1 MRKGGAR
8 SRELDG
14 REVSRFRSGNS
25 KSPQPFTLDSNGH
38 LFSNGLMVGAPM
50 DGCQFEE
57 DMCDEEFPRGY
68 TLETYA
74 IYSWYQP
81 MTCNLTAG
89 ALDCMFSY
97 VDDQSNTVELRYAAL
112 QTQDLN
118 GINGQQT
125 IWMSPHSWSIDVTL
139 QAVDLSACRL
149 D

>member
-1 MRKGGAR
+1 VFLEPIEDNPMSFVGN
-8 SRELDG
+8 
-14 REVSRFRSGNS
+14 SGNN
-25 KSPQPFTLDSNGH
+25 KPPQQFTLDSNGH
-38 LFSNGLMVGAPM
+38 LFSNGLMVGTPM
-50 DGCQFEE
+50 DDCQFEE
-57 DMCDEEFPRGY
+57 DMCDEVFPRGY
-68 TLETYA
+68 SLETYA
-74 IYSWYQP
+74 TYSWYQP

-97 VDDQSNTVELRYAAL
+97 VDDQSKTVELRYAAL

-125 IWMSPHSWSIDVTL
+125 IWMSPNNWSIDVTL